1 MIYFL
6 CTLAIVRGLAVLFH
20 ELAHAGAARCLGFS
34 SSITCAASGSH
45 TDVAGVAH
53 SGVCALV
60 IRHTGWIFSVVTFA
74 LAMVYLQLD
83 FATLF
88 GLGWTAFDA
97 MASDLLQLGVAQGSS
112 GERFFCGNFGLVLL
126 ESAHASKVKSLLEKM
141 IRVTMMRGAQSAG
154 LVTYESTGE
163 NAQRGVRRRVVN
175 GKRTDLCSL
184 LLRQY
189 ECLLQPAR
197 MSAPCLYQGHTRFA
211 TSSIAGMAGCHPHQ
225 WCPPKRVAV
234 WTASPSTGAWA
245 CTKTPYEGY
254 ITHNGDLDFFS
265 MHGIT
270 YPLEQMQILLP
281 AFLHAKLPA
290 TVDSACVAGLLDL
303 LRAAGMWHAAV
314 RYGYVFGALSEA
326 GDLAVMHAHAEIS
339 SNSLWSSED
348 LANAAAYFESEW
360 SSIVAAPAATIG
372 TRTRY
377 APEDPS
383 GDVEAGTSSTRPT
396 AKREQMISLML
407 KKAHGKDVPLSIAR
421 LSASGIEQ
429 LVRASVA
436 AFFDQDLLA
445 AARQLLKNAV
455 GSFGLVLSTSIDSK
469 RELVVASRG
478 QTMSIAFYPKL
489 GAFLFASEAAAT
501 KAGLGATD
509 GNSTD
514 GPRAAKS
521 PKVAPLTPD
530 KKKWS
535 SARKLVLT
543 REGLDDGFRL
553 DLDDVNGEVVLLR
566 WGATEQGA
574 PQVASAKPRKS
585 HFGEQVPMT
594 SLMAFA
600 DGGQTLWGATYCEGK
615 FGSMKPLMRR
625 MLRLGGNPL
634 VLPIPKLGGADPVG
648 KELADLPSIMR
659 RIHDDW
665 NRPSESLNRL
675 SALTLQ
681 QRLRKRM
688 LAHEKGT
695 HDGSI
700 DLLIAGCEVSLWLG
714 EQFAADMHRA
724 FPKLRIVCL
733 SANKLL
739 AQLGQGF
746 AAPQTGFSFHEGSY
760 DLSESCVLLIS
771 QSGGTFATLNASN
784 LLKGFTS
791 SIFVV
796 TSEWDTQVA
805 RAVRAGKPGQGA
817 THSWQMASFV
827 FTNFCGCRPAEPCS
841 LTVAATHQVLTQ
853 ILLYLMYAV
862 RHYEPGLPRI
872 AGSSFH
878 IEEVRELETLNRN
891 TLDALERL
899 ATPGNETRASLLKQG
914 DAWARHVL
922 EGPIAWILSAVY
934 ILLTVVSGFTPLS
947 LAALGVCYAF
957 SGTWGWG
964 ALFEVDAHLDPIK
977 YAVGLVDAVI
987 YAFLPWWI
995 TVVLR
1000 VVQGRPWHHRVAG
1013 RSLLVGDIPW
1023 VAQSIEAYVSKLF
1036 ALSYSIASLGVA
1048 SGNPA
1053 DHLVHRHTHRVVRG
1067 GLLAVGRPDGRL
1079 NALSSTE
1086 STVCLSVCQASSIQN
1101 MGVTLESY
1109 TLGHNPYKLGLS
1121 AAATFLPTTRPQF
1134 ISEYL
1139 LGGKLAR
1146 GSTSSAIMGLL
1157 DSVKGT
1163 GASERARS
1171 ETATE
1176 MSSSGRS
1183 SHFVAI
1189 EPLPCARCVGEW
1201 MLQDDKL
1208 KNENNAA
1215 LMQKQVLVQ
1224 TLYEGRFA
1232 SLERFVGFL
1241 ILFHRLGKRVQ
1252 DFWPSVSCGMLGY
1265 DMSRSHSIMRIAT
1278 TASPV
1283 SGSEVRFKMLELA
1296 EETRTLWAARI
1307 IQIMYRILKKN
1318 KTMSELAQLRQ
1329 LHAVVAESAAKTTKI
1344 RSSKEVVSEAAAWK
1358 ASLEDLENER
1368 RRLDEAQATNGH
1380 ANGYANGHTNGHA
1393 NGLANG
1399 EGLGG
1404 SPLANGH
1411 ANGHAS

>member
-6 CTLAIVRGLAVLFH
+6 GTLAIVRALAVLLH
-20 ELAHAGAARCLGFS
+20 ELAHAGAARCLGFP

-45 TDVAGVAH
+45 TDVPGVAR
-53 SGVCALV
+53 SGLCAFV
-60 IRHTGWIFSVVTFA
+60 IRHVGWIFSVVTFA

-83 FATLF
+83 CATLL
-88 GLGWTAFDA
+88 GLGWTALDA
-97 MASDLLQLGVAQGSS
+97 MTSDLLQMGAADDGS

-126 ESAHASKVKSLLEKM
+126 EIAHASKVKPLLEKM

-189 ECLLQPAR
+189 DRLLQPAR

-225 WCPPKRVAV
+225 WCPSQKVAV

-245 CTKTPYEGY
+245 CSTTPYEGY

-265 MHGIT
+265 MHGIM

-326 GDLAVMHAHAEIS
+326 GDLAVMHAHAEAS

-360 SSIVAAPAATIG
+360 ASIVAGATAPVG
-372 TRTRY
+372 TRTRD
-377 APEDPS
+377 AMNAPS
-383 GDVEAGTSSTRPT
+383 GDMEAAESSTKPP
-396 AKREQMISLML
+396 AKRDQMLAQML
-407 KKAHGKDVPLSIAR
+407 EKAHLMDAPPSIAR
-421 LSASGIEQ
+421 LGASSIDQ
-429 LVRASVA
+429 LVRVSVA

-455 GSFGLVLSTSIDSK
+455 GSFGLVLSTSIDAK
-469 RELVVASRG
+469 NELVVASRG

-489 GAFLFASEAAAT
+489 GAFLFASESAAT

-509 GNSTD
+509 NPATD
-514 GPRAAKS
+514 GKRSPGKRS
-521 PKVAPLTPD
+521 PKIAPAEGTSE
-530 KKKWS
+530 KKRWS
-535 SARKLVLT
+535 LARKALLT
-543 REGLDDGFRL
+543 HDGLDDGFRL

-566 WGATEQGA
+566 WAATEHGA
-574 PQVASAKPRKS
+574 PQVANARPKKTNHISR
-585 HFGEQVPMT
+585 VPMT
-594 SLMAFA
+594 SLMTFA
-600 DGGQTLWGATYCEGK
+600 NGSQTLWGATYCESN

-665 NRPSESLNRL
+665 NNPSDSLNRL

-688 LAHEKGT
+688 VAHENGT

-746 AAPQTGFSFHEGSY
+746 ASPQTGFSFHEGSY

-791 SIFVV
+791 NIFVV

-805 RAVRAGKPGQGA
+805 RAVRAGKPGQG
-817 THSWQMASFV
+817 SKLGWQMASFV

-862 RHYEPGLPRI
+862 RHYEPGFPRI

-891 TLDALERL
+891 TIDALEAL
-899 ATPGNETRASLLKQG
+899 STPGNETRASLLKQG

-922 EGPIAWILSAVY
+922 EGAIAWILSAVY
-934 ILLTVVSGFTPLS
+934 ILLTVVSGYTPLS
-947 LAALGVCYAF
+947 LTALGVCSVF

-964 ALFEVDAHLDPIK
+964 VLFEVDAHFDPIK

-1134 ISEYL
+1134 ISEFL
-1139 LGGKLAR
+1139 LGSKLAR

-1157 DSVKGT
+1157 DSVKDRIRPEAAT
-1163 GASERARS
+1163 PAAS
-1171 ETATE
+1171 TN
-1176 MSSSGRS
+1176 GRT
-1183 SHFVAI
+1183 SHFVAYGDI
-1189 EPLPCARCVGEW
+1189 EPLPCDLCIGEW
-1201 MLQDDKL
+1201 MLKDEKF
-1208 KNENNAA
+1208 KTENNAA

-1252 DFWPSVSCGMLGY
+1252 DFWPSVSCGVLGY

-1296 EETRTLWAARI
+1296 EETRMLWAARL
-1307 IQIMYRILKKN
+1307 IQIMYKLVKKN
-1318 KTMSELAQLRQ
+1318 KSMNELAQLRK
-1329 LHAVVAESAAKTTKI
+1329 LHSVVAESAESPTRRGA
-1344 RSSKEVVSEAAAWK
+1344 RSSKEMVGEIIERK
-1358 ASLEDLENER
+1358 ALLEELEEER
-1368 RRLDEAQATNGH
+1368 RRNDEACLSPTPSSHQA
-1380 ANGYANGHTNGHA
+1380 
-1393 NGLANG
+1393 
-1399 EGLGG
+1399 LGMPTAG
-1404 SPLANGH
+1404 SPLAGKPAAGSVH
-1411 ANGHAS
+1411 SV